1 MQSPN
6 LLIIEVLK
14 TCKRINNFL
23 GAHAWCEF
31 LKRPTSSDLDRL
43 SKVYYCKFMS
53 DRDVQKH
60 GEYWCL
66 RSGLMFRV
74 NRS

>member
-6 LLIIEVLK
+6 LLIVEVLK
-14 TCKRINNFL
+14 TCHRVNNFL

-31 LKRPTSSDLDRL
+31 LKRPLQADLERL
-43 SKVYYCKFMS
+43 SKVYYCKFTS

-60 GEYWCL
+60 GK
-66 RSGLMFRV
+66 
-74 NRS
+74 